1 METQASISLHF
12 SKPLWQVLDRFSLIF
27 RCEGCLG
34 NMGNDV
40 LNFSDQNL
48 INAEFFRRCGAFAP
62 PGFLNETI
70 ETGYQEEK
78 LFNKNLQ
85 REH

>member
-1 METQASISLHF
+1 
-12 SKPLWQVLDRFSLIF
+12 
-27 RCEGCLG
+27 
-34 NMGNDV
+34 MGNDV
-40 LNFSDQNL
+40 KNFSDQNL